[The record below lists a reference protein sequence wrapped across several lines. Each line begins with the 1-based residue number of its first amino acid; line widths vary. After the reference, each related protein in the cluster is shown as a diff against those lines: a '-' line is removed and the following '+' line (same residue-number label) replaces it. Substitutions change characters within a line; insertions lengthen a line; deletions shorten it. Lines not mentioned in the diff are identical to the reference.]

1 MNANTDT
8 FATGN
13 ADIDEAVARFVGQMQ
28 GAAIHVMVCD
38 SNCHVL
44 ETITGYGFEPFA
56 TAFNDHGVKYMG
68 CEEDPKPGE
77 WNTVLWYV

>member
-1 MNANTDT
+1 MNASTDT

-13 ADIDEAVARFVGQMQ
+13 TDIDEAVARYVEQKQ

-68 CEEDPKPGE
+68 CEEEPNPEDFD
-77 WNTVLWYV
+77 TVFWYV